1 MVKLSHEFFEKNK
14 TSLKEKPELTS
25 KLPNKHSKKLEEVKP
40 INLEEP
46 VSETP
51 VVTQDEIPFVTHQTS
66 EPKKLS
72 SVEQLKAK
80 LAKLNNPVPE
90 VPEVTADVPE
100 VTDVTVD
107 ATEYTPEVS
116 LDVTDV
122 AEVTE
127 VPADVSEIIE
137 YTPEVSL
144 DVPSV
149 PEVTEYTPE
158 VTDSHVETSVY
169 SALSVIEFNLASD
182 IIPSTTSFTES
193 ELLDTRKIQFVD
205 DDGNPISFVDADG
218 NPVTMV
224 KQTLTREEQ
233 DLLSTAKED
242 AEANPV
248 VPNILPSKK
257 SIKNK
262 LTKKGVLTG
271 VLACVAV
278 LLIGGVTYGISQ
290 NKPEAKTEVTAKPST
305 SSTENLSYTEQLEEK
320 LKTIAEKT
328 GITEHKVEI
337 QDVGGGYLLGTT
349 TYYPDDEEKR
359 YTDYTLTKPE
369 NKVETASNETVTKI
383 EEALKASLP
392 TINETITIKDGVNL
406 KMETYQTGD
415 TYVTIL
421 LSDETPFAY
430 VTSDAELNMVNH
442 VTTYYVSDIAA
453 S

>member
-1 MVKLSHEFFEKNK
+1 MTIDDRLEFFEKNK

-51 VVTQDEIPFVTHQTS
+51 GVTQDEIPFVTHQTS

-80 LAKLNNPVPE
+80 LAKLNNPIP
-90 VPEVTADVPE
+90 
-100 VTDVTVD
+100 
-107 ATEYTPEVS
+107 
-116 LDVTDV
+116 
-122 AEVTE
+122 EVTE

-144 DVPSV
+144 DAPSV

-158 VTDSHVETSVY
+158 VTDSHVETSVD
-169 SALSVIEFNLASD
+169 SALSVREFNLASD
-182 IIPSTTSFTES
+182 IIPATTSFIES
-193 ELLDTRKIQFVD
+193 ELMDTRKIQFVD

-218 NPVTMV
+218 NPVTQV

-233 DLLSTAKED
+233 ELLSTAKED

-262 LTKKGVLTG
+262 LTKKGVLMG

-278 LLIGGVTYGISQ
+278 LLIGGVTYAITH
-290 NKPEAKTEVTAKPST
+290 NKQEAKTEVTAKSSS
-305 SSTENLSYTEQLEEK
+305 SSTENLSHTEQLEEK

-328 GITEHKVEI
+328 GIKEHKVEI

-349 TYYPDDEEKR
+349 TYYPDNEEKR
-359 YTDYTLTKPE
+359 YTDYTLTKPD
-369 NKVETASNETVTKI
+369 NKVETTSNETVTKI

-392 TINETITIKDGVNL
+392 TINETITIKDGINL

-421 LSDETPFAY
+421 LSDDTPFAY

>member
-25 KLPNKHSKKLEEVKP
+25 KLHNKHSKKLEEVRP

-46 VSETP
+46 VSEAP
-51 VVTQDEIPFVTHQTS
+51 VVAQDEIPFVTHQMS

-80 LAKLNNPVPE
+80 LAKQNNQVPE
-90 VPEVTADVPE
+90 VPEATVDVPDVTE
-100 VTDVTVD
+100 VPEVTVD
-107 ATEYTPEVS
+107 ATEYTPEGS

-122 AEVTE
+122 TE
-127 VPADVSEIIE
+127 VIG

-144 DVPSV
+144 DVP
-149 PEVTEYTPE
+149 E
-158 VTDSHVETSVY
+158 VTDVTEVVDVRESPVETSVD
-169 SALSVIEFNLASD
+169 SALSVREFNPTEPFSE
-182 IIPSTTSFTES
+182 TTP
-193 ELLDTRKIQFVD
+193 ELMDTRKIQFVD
-205 DDGNPISFVDADG
+205 DDGNPITFVDADG

-224 KQTLTREEQ
+224 KQTLTTEEQ
-233 DLLSTAKED
+233 ELLATAKED

-262 LTKKGVLTG
+262 LTKKGVLMG

-278 LLIGGVTYGISQ
+278 LLIGGVTYAITH
-290 NKPEAKTEVTAKPST
+290 NKQEAKTEVTAKSSSSSSSSS
-305 SSTENLSYTEQLEEK
+305 SSTETLSYTEQLDEK

-328 GITEHKVEI
+328 GIKEHNVEI

-369 NKVETASNETVTKI
+369 NKVETTSNETVTKI

-421 LSDETPFAY
+421 LSDKTPFAY
-430 VTSDAELNMVNH
+430 VTSDAGLNMVNH
-442 VTTYYVSDIAA
+442 VTTYYVSDIMA

>member
-51 VVTQDEIPFVTHQTS
+51 GVTQDEIPFVTHQTS

-90 VPEVTADVPE
+90 V
-100 VTDVTVD
+100 
-107 ATEYTPEVS
+107 
-116 LDVTDV
+116 
-122 AEVTE
+122 TE

-144 DVPSV
+144 DAPSV

-158 VTDSHVETSVY
+158 VTDSHVETSVD
-169 SALSVIEFNLASD
+169 SALSVREFNLASD
-182 IIPSTTSFTES
+182 IIPATTSFTES
-193 ELLDTRKIQFVD
+193 DLMDTRKIQFVD

-218 NPVTMV
+218 NPVTQV

-233 DLLSTAKED
+233 ELLSTAKED

-278 LLIGGVTYGISQ
+278 LLIGGVTYAITH
-290 NKPEAKTEVTAKPST
+290 NKQEAKTEVTAKSSS
-305 SSTENLSYTEQLEEK
+305 SSTENLSHTEQLEEK

-328 GITEHKVEI
+328 GIKEHKVEI

-349 TYYPDDEEKR
+349 TYYPDNEEKR
-359 YTDYTLTKPE
+359 YTDYTLTKPD
-369 NKVETASNETVTKI
+369 NKVETTSNETVTKI

-392 TINETITIKDGVNL
+392 TINETITIKDGINL

-421 LSDETPFAY
+421 LSDDTPFAY

-442 VTTYYVSDIAA
+442 VTTYYVSDITA

>member
-25 KLPNKHSKKLEEVKP
+25 KLHNKHSKKLEEVRP

-46 VSETP
+46 VSEAP
-51 VVTQDEIPFVTHQTS
+51 VVAQDEIPFVTHQMS

-80 LAKLNNPVPE
+80 LAKLNNQVPE
-90 VPEVTADVPE
+90 VPEATVDVPDVTE
-100 VTDVTVD
+100 VPEVTVD
-107 ATEYTPEVS
+107 ATEYTPEGS
-116 LDVTDV
+116 LDITD
-122 AEVTE
+122 VTE
-127 VPADVSEIIE
+127 VPADLSEVIG

-144 DVPSV
+144 DVP
-149 PEVTEYTPE
+149 E
-158 VTDSHVETSVY
+158 VTDVTEVVDVRESPVETSVD
-169 SALSVIEFNLASD
+169 SALSVREFNPTEPFSE
-182 IIPSTTSFTES
+182 TTP
-193 ELLDTRKIQFVD
+193 ELMDTRKIQFVD
-205 DDGNPISFVDADG
+205 DDGNPITFVDADG

-224 KQTLTREEQ
+224 KQTLTTEEQ
-233 DLLSTAKED
+233 ELLATAKED
-242 AEANPV
+242 VEANPV

-262 LTKKGVLTG
+262 LTKKGVLMG

-278 LLIGGVTYGISQ
+278 LLIGGVTYAITH
-290 NKPEAKTEVTAKPST
+290 NKQEAKTEVTAKSSSSS
-305 SSTENLSYTEQLEEK
+305 SSTETLSYTEQLDEK

-328 GITEHKVEI
+328 GIKEHKVEI

-349 TYYPDDEEKR
+349 TYYPDDEGKR

-369 NKVETASNETVTKI
+369 NKVETTSNETVTKI

-392 TINETITIKDGVNL
+392 SINETITIKDGVNL

>member
-25 KLPNKHSKKLEEVKP
+25 KLHNKHSKKLEEVRP

-46 VSETP
+46 VSEAP
-51 VVTQDEIPFVTHQTS
+51 VVAQDEIPFVTHQMS

-80 LAKLNNPVPE
+80 LAKLNNQVPE
-90 VPEVTADVPE
+90 VPEATVDVPDVTE
-100 VTDVTVD
+100 VPEVTVD
-107 ATEYTPEVS
+107 ATEYTPEGS

-122 AEVTE
+122 TE
-127 VPADVSEIIE
+127 VPADLSEVIG

-144 DVPSV
+144 DVP
-149 PEVTEYTPE
+149 E
-158 VTDSHVETSVY
+158 VTDVTEVVDVRESPVETSVD
-169 SALSVIEFNLASD
+169 SALSVREFNPTEPFSE
-182 IIPSTTSFTES
+182 TTP
-193 ELLDTRKIQFVD
+193 ELMDTRKIQFVD
-205 DDGNPISFVDADG
+205 DGNPITFVDADG

-224 KQTLTREEQ
+224 KQTLTTEEQ
-233 DLLSTAKED
+233 ELLATAKED
-242 AEANPV
+242 VEANPV

-262 LTKKGVLTG
+262 LTKKGVLMG

-278 LLIGGVTYGISQ
+278 LLIGGVTYAITH
-290 NKPEAKTEVTAKPST
+290 NKQEAKTEVTAKSSSSS
-305 SSTENLSYTEQLEEK
+305 SSTETLSYTEQLDEK

-328 GITEHKVEI
+328 GIKEHKVEI

-369 NKVETASNETVTKI
+369 NKVETTSNETVTKI

-392 TINETITIKDGVNL
+392 SINETITIKDGVNL
-406 KMETYQTGD
+406 KTETYQTGD

>member
-1 MVKLSHEFFEKNK
+1 MSHEFFEKNK

-25 KLPNKHSKKLEEVKP
+25 KLHNKHSKTLEEVRP

-46 VSETP
+46 VSEAP
-51 VVTQDEIPFVTHQTS
+51 VVAQDEIPFVTHQMS

-80 LAKLNNPVPE
+80 LAKQNNQVPE
-90 VPEVTADVPE
+90 VPEATVDVPDVTE
-100 VTDVTVD
+100 VPEVTVD
-107 ATEYTPEVS
+107 ATEYTPEGS

-122 AEVTE
+122 TE
-127 VPADVSEIIE
+127 VPADLSEVIG

-144 DVPSV
+144 DVP
-149 PEVTEYTPE
+149 E
-158 VTDSHVETSVY
+158 VTDVTEVVDVRESPVETSVD
-169 SALSVIEFNLASD
+169 SALSVREFNPTEPFSE
-182 IIPSTTSFTES
+182 TTP
-193 ELLDTRKIQFVD
+193 ELMDTRKIQFVD
-205 DDGNPISFVDADG
+205 DDGNPITFVDADG

-224 KQTLTREEQ
+224 KQTLTIEEQ
-233 DLLSTAKED
+233 DLLATAKED

-262 LTKKGVLTG
+262 LTKKGVLMG

-278 LLIGGVTYGISQ
+278 LLIGGVTYAITH
-290 NKPEAKTEVTAKPST
+290 NKQEAKTEVTAKSSS
-305 SSTENLSYTEQLEEK
+305 SSTETLSYTEQLDEK

-328 GITEHKVEI
+328 GIKEHNVEI

-369 NKVETASNETVTKI
+369 NKVETTSNETVTKI

-421 LSDETPFAY
+421 LSDKTPFAY
-430 VTSDAELNMVNH
+430 VTSDAGLNMVNH
-442 VTTYYVSDIAA
+442 VTTYYVSDIMA

>member
-14 TSLKEKPELTS
+14 TSLKEKPELPS
-25 KLPNKHSKKLEEVKP
+25 KLPNKHSKKLEEVTP

-46 VSETP
+46 VSEAS
-51 VVTQDEIPFVTHQTS
+51 VVTKDETPFVTHQSS
-66 EPKKLS
+66 EPKQLS

-80 LAKLNNPVPE
+80 LAKINSQTVDVPKVTDVTEYAPDVSLEVPEITE
-90 VPEVTADVPE
+90 VPEVTAVTIDVP
-100 VTDVTVD
+100 
-107 ATEYTPEVS
+107 EYTPEVS
-116 LDVTDV
+116 DIQ
-122 AEVTE
+122 EVT
-127 VPADVSEIIE
+127 VDVQE
-137 YTPEVSL
+137 
-144 DVPSV
+144 
-149 PEVTEYTPE
+149 
-158 VTDSHVETSVY
+158 SHVETFGD
-169 SALSVIEFNLASD
+169 SALSVREFNPT
-182 IIPSTTSFTES
+182 IETTSFTES
-193 ELLDTRKIQFVD
+193 DLMDTRKIQFVD

-218 NPVTMV
+218 NPVTMI
-224 KQTLTREEQ
+224 KHTLTTEEQ
-233 DLLSTAKED
+233 ELLSTAKED

-257 SIKNK
+257 SIQNK

-278 LLIGGVTYGISQ
+278 LLIGGVTYAITH
-290 NKPEAKTEVTAKPST
+290 NKPEAKTEITASST
-305 SSTENLSYTEQLEEK
+305 SSTENLSYTEQLEQK

-328 GITEHKVEI
+328 GIKEHKVEI

-369 NKVETASNETVTKI
+369 KKVETASNETVTKI

>member
-25 KLPNKHSKKLEEVKP
+25 KLHNKHSKKLEEVRP

-46 VSETP
+46 VSEAP
-51 VVTQDEIPFVTHQTS
+51 VVAQDEIPFVTHQMS

-80 LAKLNNPVPE
+80 LAKLNNQVPE
-90 VPEVTADVPE
+90 VPEATVDVPDVTE
-100 VTDVTVD
+100 VPEVTVD
-107 ATEYTPEVS
+107 ATEYTPEGS
-116 LDVTDV
+116 LDITD
-122 AEVTE
+122 VTE
-127 VPADVSEIIE
+127 VPADLSEVIG

-144 DVPSV
+144 DVP
-149 PEVTEYTPE
+149 E
-158 VTDSHVETSVY
+158 VTDVTEVVDVRESPVETSVD
-169 SALSVIEFNLASD
+169 SALSIREFNPTEPFSE
-182 IIPSTTSFTES
+182 TTP
-193 ELLDTRKIQFVD
+193 ELMDTRKIQFVD
-205 DDGNPISFVDADG
+205 DDGNPITFVDADG

-224 KQTLTREEQ
+224 KQTLTTEEQ
-233 DLLSTAKED
+233 ELLATAKED
-242 AEANPV
+242 VEANPV

-262 LTKKGVLTG
+262 RTKKGVLMG

-278 LLIGGVTYGISQ
+278 LLIGGVTYAITH
-290 NKPEAKTEVTAKPST
+290 NKQEAKTEVTAKSST
-305 SSTENLSYTEQLEEK
+305 SSLSTENLSYTEQLEQK

-328 GITEHKVEI
+328 GIKEHKVEI

-369 NKVETASNETVTKI
+369 KKVETASNETVTKI

-392 TINETITIKDGVNL
+392 TINETIKIKDGVNL

>member
-25 KLPNKHSKKLEEVKP
+25 KLHNKHSKKLEEVRP

-46 VSETP
+46 VSEAP
-51 VVTQDEIPFVTHQTS
+51 VVAQDEIPFVTHQMS

-80 LAKLNNPVPE
+80 LAKLNNQVPE
-90 VPEVTADVPE
+90 VPEATVDVPDVTE
-100 VTDVTVD
+100 VPEVTVD
-107 ATEYTPEVS
+107 ATEYTPEGS
-116 LDVTDV
+116 LDITD
-122 AEVTE
+122 VTE
-127 VPADVSEIIE
+127 VPADLSEVIG

-144 DVPSV
+144 DVP
-149 PEVTEYTPE
+149 E
-158 VTDSHVETSVY
+158 VTDVTEVVDVRESPVETSVD
-169 SALSVIEFNLASD
+169 SALSIREFNPTEPFSE
-182 IIPSTTSFTES
+182 TTP
-193 ELLDTRKIQFVD
+193 ELMDTRKIQFVD
-205 DDGNPISFVDADG
+205 DDGNPITFVDADG

-224 KQTLTREEQ
+224 KQTLTTEEQ
-233 DLLSTAKED
+233 ELLATAKED
-242 AEANPV
+242 VEANPV

-262 LTKKGVLTG
+262 LTKKGVLIG
-271 VLACVAV
+271 VLASVAV
-278 LLIGGVTYGISQ
+278 LLISGVTYAITH
-290 NKPEAKTEVTAKPST
+290 NKQEAKTEVTAKSST
-305 SSTENLSYTEQLEEK
+305 SSLSTENLSYTEQLEQK

-328 GITEHKVEI
+328 GINEHKVEI

-369 NKVETASNETVTKI
+369 KKVETASNETVTKI

-392 TINETITIKDGVNL
+392 TINETIKIKDGVNL

>member
-51 VVTQDEIPFVTHQTS
+51 GVTQDEIPFVTHQTS
-66 EPKKLS
+66 ELKKLS

-90 VPEVTADVPE
+90 VTEVTADVTE
-100 VTDVTVD
+100 VTD
-107 ATEYTPEVS
+107 
-116 LDVTDV
+116 
-122 AEVTE
+122 VTE

-144 DVPSV
+144 DAPSV

-158 VTDSHVETSVY
+158 VTDSHVETSVD
-169 SALSVIEFNLASD
+169 SALSVREFNLASD
-182 IIPSTTSFTES
+182 IIPATTSFIES
-193 ELLDTRKIQFVD
+193 ELMDTRKIQFVD

-218 NPVTMV
+218 NPVTQV

-233 DLLSTAKED
+233 ELLSTAKED

-262 LTKKGVLTG
+262 LTKKGVLMG

-278 LLIGGVTYGISQ
+278 LLIGGVTYAITH
-290 NKPEAKTEVTAKPST
+290 NKQEAKTEVTAKSSS
-305 SSTENLSYTEQLEEK
+305 SSTENLSHTEQLEEK

-328 GITEHKVEI
+328 GIKEHKVEI

-349 TYYPDDEEKR
+349 TYYPDNEEKR
-359 YTDYTLTKPE
+359 YTDYTLTKPD
-369 NKVETASNETVTKI
+369 NKVETTSNETVTKI

-392 TINETITIKDGVNL
+392 TINETITIKDGINL

-421 LSDETPFAY
+421 LSDDTPFAY

-442 VTTYYVSDIAA
+442 VTTYYVSDITA

>member
-25 KLPNKHSKKLEEVKP
+25 KLPNKHSKKLEEVRP
-40 INLEEP
+40 INLDEP
-46 VSETP
+46 VSEIP
-51 VVTQDEIPFVTHQTS
+51 VVTQDETPFVTHQTS

-90 VPEVTADVPE
+90 VPEVTDVPVVTEVPDVINGTEGTHTIDVTEVPE
-100 VTDVTVD
+100 VT
-107 ATEYTPEVS
+107 
-116 LDVTDV
+116 
-122 AEVTE
+122 EVTE
-127 VPADVSEIIE
+127 VPDLTTDVPE

-144 DVPSV
+144 DVP
-149 PEVTEYTPE
+149 EVTE
-158 VTDSHVETSVY
+158 VIDVQDSPVETSVD
-169 SALSVIEFNLASD
+169 SALSIREFNP
-182 IIPSTTSFTES
+182 ITETTSFTES
-193 ELLDTRKIQFVD
+193 ELMDTRKIQFVD
-205 DDGNPISFVDADG
+205 DDGNPITVVDADG

-278 LLIGGVTYGISQ
+278 LLIGGVTYAITH
-290 NKPEAKTEVTAKPST
+290 NKQEAKTEVTAKSSS
-305 SSTENLSYTEQLEEK
+305 SSTENLSYTEQLEQK

-328 GITEHKVEI
+328 GIKEHKVEI

-369 NKVETASNETVTKI
+369 KKVETASNETVTKI

-406 KMETYQTGD
+406 KIETYQTGD

>member
-25 KLPNKHSKKLEEVKP
+25 KLHNKHSKKLEEVRP

-46 VSETP
+46 VSEAP
-51 VVTQDEIPFVTHQTS
+51 VVAQDEIPFVTHQMS

-80 LAKLNNPVPE
+80 LAKLNNQVPE
-90 VPEVTADVPE
+90 VPEATVDVPDVTE
-100 VTDVTVD
+100 VPEVTVD
-107 ATEYTPEVS
+107 ATEYTPEGS
-116 LDVTDV
+116 LDITD
-122 AEVTE
+122 VTE
-127 VPADVSEIIE
+127 VPADLSEVIG

-144 DVPSV
+144 DVP
-149 PEVTEYTPE
+149 E
-158 VTDSHVETSVY
+158 VTDVTEVVDVRESPVETSVD
-169 SALSVIEFNLASD
+169 SALSIREFNPTEPFSE
-182 IIPSTTSFTES
+182 TTP
-193 ELLDTRKIQFVD
+193 ELMDTRKIQFVD
-205 DDGNPISFVDADG
+205 DDGNPITFVDADG

-224 KQTLTREEQ
+224 KQTLTTEEQ
-233 DLLSTAKED
+233 ELLATAKED
-242 AEANPV
+242 VEANPV

-262 LTKKGVLTG
+262 RTKKGVLMG

-278 LLIGGVTYGISQ
+278 LLIGGVTYAITH
-290 NKPEAKTEVTAKPST
+290 NKQEAKTEVTAKSST
-305 SSTENLSYTEQLEEK
+305 SSLSTENLSYTEQLEQK

-328 GITEHKVEI
+328 GINEHKVEI

-349 TYYPDDEEKR
+349 TYYPDDGEKR

-369 NKVETASNETVTKI
+369 KKVETASNETVTKI

-392 TINETITIKDGVNL
+392 TINETIKIKDGVNL

>member
-51 VVTQDEIPFVTHQTS
+51 GVTQDEIPFVTHQTS

-90 VPEVTADVPE
+90 V
-100 VTDVTVD
+100 
-107 ATEYTPEVS
+107 
-116 LDVTDV
+116 
-122 AEVTE
+122 TE

-144 DVPSV
+144 DAPSV

-158 VTDSHVETSVY
+158 VTDSHVEISVD
-169 SALSVIEFNLASD
+169 SALSVREFNLASD
-182 IIPSTTSFTES
+182 IIPATTSFTES
-193 ELLDTRKIQFVD
+193 DLMDTRKIQFVD
-205 DDGNPISFVDADG
+205 DYGNPISFVDADS
-218 NPVTMV
+218 NPVTMI
-224 KQTLTREEQ
+224 KHTLTTEEQ
-233 DLLSTAKED
+233 ELLSTAKED
-242 AEANPV
+242 AEVNPV

-278 LLIGGVTYGISQ
+278 LLIGGVTYAITH
-290 NKPEAKTEVTAKPST
+290 NKQEAKTEVTAKSSS
-305 SSTENLSYTEQLEEK
+305 SSTENLSYTEQLEQK

-328 GITEHKVEI
+328 GINEHKVEI
-337 QDVGGGYLLGTT
+337 QDVGGGYLLATT

-369 NKVETASNETVTKI
+369 KKVETASNETVTKI

-392 TINETITIKDGVNL
+392 TINETIKIKDGVNL

-421 LSDETPFAY
+421 LSDDTPFAY

>member
-51 VVTQDEIPFVTHQTS
+51 GVTQDEIPFVTHQTS

-90 VPEVTADVPE
+90 V
-100 VTDVTVD
+100 
-107 ATEYTPEVS
+107 
-116 LDVTDV
+116 
-122 AEVTE
+122 TE

-144 DVPSV
+144 DAPSV

-158 VTDSHVETSVY
+158 VTDSHVEISVD
-169 SALSVIEFNLASD
+169 SALSVREFNLASD
-182 IIPSTTSFTES
+182 IIPATTSFTES
-193 ELLDTRKIQFVD
+193 DLMDTRKIQFVD
-205 DDGNPISFVDADG
+205 DYGNPISFVDADS
-218 NPVTMV
+218 NPVTMI
-224 KQTLTREEQ
+224 KHTLTTEEQ
-233 DLLSTAKED
+233 ELLSTAKED
-242 AEANPV
+242 AEVNPV

-278 LLIGGVTYGISQ
+278 LLIGGVTYAITH
-290 NKPEAKTEVTAKPST
+290 NKQEAKTEVTAKSSS
-305 SSTENLSYTEQLEEK
+305 SSTENLSYTEQLEQK

-328 GITEHKVEI
+328 GINEHKVEI

-369 NKVETASNETVTKI
+369 KKVETASNETVTKI

-392 TINETITIKDGVNL
+392 TINETIKIKDGVNL

-421 LSDETPFAY
+421 LSDDTPFAY
-430 VTSDAELNMVNH
+430 VASDAELNMVNH

>member
-1 MVKLSHEFFEKNK
+1 MVKLSHAFFEKNK
-14 TSLKEKPELTS
+14 TSLKEKPELPELPS
-25 KLPNKHSKKLEEVKP
+25 KLPNKHSKKLEEVTP
-40 INLEEP
+40 IKLEEP
-46 VSETP
+46 VSEAP
-51 VVTQDEIPFVTHQTS
+51 VVTQDETPVVTHQTS
-66 EPKKLS
+66 ETKQSS

-80 LAKLNNPVPE
+80 LAKLNNPAP
-90 VPEVTADVPE
+90 
-100 VTDVTVD
+100 DVTVD

-116 LDVTDV
+116 LDVTEVTD
-122 AEVTE
+122 VTE
-127 VPADVSEIIE
+127 VPEVPDLSEVIG
-137 YTPEVSL
+137 YTPEVSV
-144 DVPSV
+144 DV
-149 PEVTEYTPE
+149 PEVTDVPE
-158 VTDSHVETSVY
+158 VVDVQESHVETSFA
-169 SALSVIEFNLASD
+169 SAISVREFN
-182 IIPSTTSFTES
+182 PTTEPFSTQDS
-193 ELLDTRKIQFVD
+193 ELMDTRKIQFVD
-205 DDGNPISFVDADG
+205 DDGNPITFVDDDG

-224 KQTLTREEQ
+224 KQTLTTEEQ
-233 DLLSTAKED
+233 ELLATAKED
-242 AEANPV
+242 ADANPV

-262 LTKKGVLTG
+262 LTKKGVLMG

-278 LLIGGVTYGISQ
+278 LLIGGVTYAITH
-290 NKPEAKTEVTAKPST
+290 NKQEEKTEVTAKSSS
-305 SSTENLSYTEQLEEK
+305 SSTETLSYTEQLEEK

-328 GITEHKVEI
+328 GIKEHKVEI

-369 NKVETASNETVTKI
+369 NKVETTSNETVTKI

-421 LSDETPFAY
+421 LSDEIPFAY

-442 VTTYYVSDIAA
+442 VTTYYVSDIA
-453 S
+453 SS

>member
-51 VVTQDEIPFVTHQTS
+51 GVTQDEIPFVTHQTS

-90 VPEVTADVPE
+90 VTEVTADVTE

-127 VPADVSEIIE
+127 V
-137 YTPEVSL
+137 
-144 DVPSV
+144 
-149 PEVTEYTPE
+149 TEYTPE
-158 VTDSHVETSVY
+158 VTDSHVETSVD
-169 SALSVIEFNLASD
+169 SALSVREFNLASD
-182 IIPSTTSFTES
+182 IIPATTSFTES
-193 ELLDTRKIQFVD
+193 DLMDTRKIQFVD

-218 NPVTMV
+218 NPVTMI
-224 KQTLTREEQ
+224 KHTLTTEEQ
-233 DLLSTAKED
+233 ELLSTAKED

-262 LTKKGVLTG
+262 LTKKGVLMG

-278 LLIGGVTYGISQ
+278 LLIGGVTYAITH
-290 NKPEAKTEVTAKPST
+290 NKQEAKTEVTAKSSS

-328 GITEHKVEI
+328 GIKEHKVEI

-349 TYYPDDEEKR
+349 TYYPDNEEKR

-369 NKVETASNETVTKI
+369 NKVETTSNETVTKI

-392 TINETITIKDGVNL
+392 TINETITIKDGINL
-406 KMETYQTGD
+406 KMKTYQTGD

-421 LSDETPFAY
+421 LSDDTPFAY

>member
-51 VVTQDEIPFVTHQTS
+51 GVTQDEIPFVTHQTS

-90 VPEVTADVPE
+90 V
-100 VTDVTVD
+100 
-107 ATEYTPEVS
+107 
-116 LDVTDV
+116 
-122 AEVTE
+122 TE

-144 DVPSV
+144 DAPSV

-158 VTDSHVETSVY
+158 VTDSHVETSVD
-169 SALSVIEFNLASD
+169 SALSVREFNLASD
-182 IIPSTTSFTES
+182 IIPATTSFTES
-193 ELLDTRKIQFVD
+193 DLMDTRKIQFVD

-218 NPVTMV
+218 NPVTMI
-224 KQTLTREEQ
+224 KHTLTTEEQ
-233 DLLSTAKED
+233 ELLSTAKED

-262 LTKKGVLTG
+262 LTKKGVLMG

-278 LLIGGVTYGISQ
+278 LLIGGVTYAITH
-290 NKPEAKTEVTAKPST
+290 NKQEAKTEVTAK
-305 SSTENLSYTEQLEEK
+305 SSSSSSENLSYTEQLEQK

-328 GITEHKVEI
+328 GIKEHKVEI

-349 TYYPDDEEKR
+349 TYYPDNEEKR

-392 TINETITIKDGVNL
+392 TINETIKIKDGVNL

-421 LSDETPFAY
+421 LSDDTPFAY